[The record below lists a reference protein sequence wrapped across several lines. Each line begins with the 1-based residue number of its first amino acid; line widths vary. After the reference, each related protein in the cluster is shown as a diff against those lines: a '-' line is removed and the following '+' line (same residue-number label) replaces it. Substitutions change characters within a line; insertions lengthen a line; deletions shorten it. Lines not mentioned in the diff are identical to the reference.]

1 VTEGRLSKRRLRIT
15 DSAATVP
22 FVHTGGS
29 FMRRIVLAAILA
41 TCASAAFAA
50 PTPKEQ
56 LLVPPADAAH
66 FVVVSTA
73 GKHGDEYMWTL
84 PDGRLA
90 FRESILLRG
99 LIFETDET
107 MRLGADGMPADVVI
121 RGVTPSGDAAETFTL
136 ASGTASW
143 KSPVDAASAPYSS
156 PAYYLAQGGPFLSTA
171 PQIDRLISAGQA
183 GLTLLPSGRA
193 DFDKVTSLDVDGP
206 QGKKHIDLVLVKG
219 VGQSPQPVWVENGK
233 FFAQLVGLDLIPAGY
248 ETNAQKMQ
256 TAQDGAIAALAPA
269 TAKKFLTAEA
279 KRPVLFSNVKMYD
292 ADRERFLDHRYVLTS
307 AGKIVSVGA
316 SAPAKLPAGTRT
328 IDGKG
333 KTLVPGLWDSH
344 MHVGDDFQTVSEL
357 ALGVT
362 SCRNPGGPIEL
373 EVSQRQ
379 RRNAGTLLAPEC
391 WDSVIVDQK
400 GPLVAQGSL
409 AVTNLDETLAA
420 VRKIKSNNLTA
431 VKFYTSMKPEWI
443 APGAKLAHQ
452 LGLHVHGHIPAGMRT
467 MDAIKAGYDEITHIY
482 FATMQAMPQ
491 DVVDK
496 ANTTMRILGP
506 GKYFKDVN
514 LDAEPMKT
522 VIKTMAAKHI
532 VLDPTLVV
540 VENVL
545 LADAGTPGAAY
556 APYMGT
562 VPATVERGFK
572 SGHIP
577 YLPGM
582 TRADAQASVDHMG
595 QYVTKLRRAGVPI
608 VAGTDGYGYELVRE
622 LELYVKGGLTPAE
635 ALATATIAPARN
647 VKADKRTGSIAVGK
661 EADLLLVDGDPEKN
675 IGDLRHVDQVMSDG
689 YLMDGDALRTAAG
702 YSGRPK

>member
-1 VTEGRLSKRRLRIT
+1 
-15 DSAATVP
+15 
-22 FVHTGGS
+22 
-29 FMRRIVLAAILA
+29 MRRIVLATLLA
-41 TCASAAFAA
+41 TCASVAVAE

-56 LLVPPADAAH
+56 LLVPPADATH
-66 FVVVSTA
+66 YVVVSTA
-73 GKHGDEYMWTL
+73 GKHGDAYMWTL

-90 FRESILLRG
+90 FRDSILLRG
-99 LIFETDET
+99 LVFETDQT
-107 MRLGADGMPADVVI
+107 MRIGADGMPAEVVI
-121 RGVTPSGDAAETFTL
+121 RGVTPQGDAAENFSI
-136 ASGTASW
+136 ADGSAKWVSQVDQGTT
-143 KSPVDAASAPYSS
+143 PYSS
-156 PAYYLAQGGPFLSTA
+156 PAYYLASGGTFLSVA
-171 PQIDRLISAGQA
+171 PEIDRLLAAGQS

-193 DFDKVTSLDVDGP
+193 TFDKVTSVEVDGP
-206 QGKKHIDLVLVKG
+206 QGKKQVDLVMVKG
-219 VGQSPQPVWVENGK
+219 VGQSPIPVWTQKGK
-233 FFAQLVGLDLIPAGY
+233 FFAQLYGLDVFPAGY
-248 ETNAQKMQ
+248 ETNATKLQA
-256 TAQDGAIAALAPA
+256 AQDAAIAAMAPA
-269 TAKKFLTAEA
+269 TAKKLLTSDA

-292 ADRERFLDHRYVLTS
+292 ADKRQFLGGRYVLTQD
-307 AGKIVSVGA
+307 GKIVSVGA
-316 SAPAKLPAGTRT
+316 SAPAKLPAQTRV

-344 MHVGDDFQTVSEL
+344 MHIGDDFQTVSEL

-373 EVSQRQ
+373 EVSQRE

-409 AVTNLDETLAA
+409 AVSNEDETLAA
-420 VRKIKSNNLTA
+420 VRKIAANHLTA

-443 APGAKLAHQ
+443 APGARLAHQ

-467 MDAIKAGYDEITHIY
+467 LDAINAGYDEITHIY

-491 DVVDK
+491 EVVDK
-496 ANTTMRILGP
+496 ANTTMRLLGP
-506 GKYFKDVN
+506 GKYFKDVD

-522 VIKTMAAKHI
+522 VIATMAKKQI

-545 LADAGTPGAAY
+545 MADAGKPGAAY
-556 APYMGT
+556 APYVGT

-582 TRADAQASVDHMG
+582 TRDTAQASLDHMG
-595 QYVTKLRRAGVPI
+595 EYVAKLYRAGVPI
-608 VAGTDGYGYELVRE
+608 VAGTDGYGPELVRE

-635 ALATATIAPARN
+635 ALATATIIPARN
-647 VKADKRTGSIAVGK
+647 VKADKRTGSIEVGK
-661 EADLLLVDGDPEKN
+661 EADLLLVDGDPERN
-675 IGDLRHVDQVMSDG
+675 VGDLRHVDQVMSDG
-689 YLMDGDALRTAAG
+689 YLMDGNALRTEAG
-702 YSGRPK
+702 YSGMPK

>member
-1 VTEGRLSKRRLRIT
+1 MRHTAL
-15 DSAATVP
+15 ATL
-22 FVHTGGS
+22 
-29 FMRRIVLAAILA
+29 LAA
-41 TCASAAFAA
+41 CASAAIAQ
-50 PTPKEQ
+50 TPKEQ
-56 LLVPPADAAH
+56 LLVPPPSATH

-73 GKHGDEYMWTL
+73 GKHGDEYMWTM
-84 PDGRLA
+84 PDGRIA

-99 LIFETDET
+99 LTFETDET
-107 MRLGADGMPADVVI
+107 MRVGADGMPMDVVV
-121 RGVTPSGDAAETFTL
+121 RGVTPSGDAAETF
-136 ASGTASW
+136 AMVNGTAQW
-143 KSPVDAASAPYSS
+143 KSPVDSGSGPYSS
-156 PAYYLAQGGPFLSTA
+156 AAYYLQQGGPFLSAA
-171 PQIDRLISAGQA
+171 PEIDRLMATGRDGMA
-183 GLTLLPSGRA
+183 LLPSGRLEY
-193 DFDKVTSLDVDGP
+193 DKVTSLQVDGP
-206 QGKKHIDLVLVKG
+206 QGRKNVDLILLKG
-219 VGQSPQPVWVENGK
+219 ISQSPTPVWVENGK
-233 FFAQLVGLDLIPAGY
+233 FFGQLVGLGLLPAGY
-248 ETNAQKMQ
+248 EGNLDKMQ
-256 TAQDGAIAALAPA
+256 AGQDAAIAALAPA

-292 ADRERFLDHRYVLTS
+292 ADRERFVANRYVLTS
-307 AGKIVSVGA
+307 GGKIVSVGA
-316 SAPAKLPAGTRT
+316 AAPTKLPAGTRT

-373 EVSQRQ
+373 EVSQRE

-391 WDSVIVDQK
+391 FNSVIVDQK

-409 AVTNLDETLAA
+409 AVTSLDETLAA
-420 VRKIKSNNLTA
+420 VRKIKANNLTA

-443 APGAKLAHQ
+443 APGAKLAHE

-467 MDAIKAGYDEITHIY
+467 LDAINAGYDEITHIY

-491 DVVDK
+491 EVVDK
-496 ANTTMRILGP
+496 ANTTMRMLGP

-514 LDAEPMKT
+514 LDAEPTRT
-522 VIKTMAAKHI
+522 VIATMARKKI

-540 VENVL
+540 VEGTL
-545 LADAGTPGAAY
+545 LANAGTISPAY
-556 APYMGT
+556 APYAGT
-562 VPATVERGFK
+562 LPAAVERGFK
-572 SGHIP
+572 AGPIP

-595 QYVTKLRRAGVPI
+595 EYVTKLRRAGVPI
-608 VAGTDGYGYELVRE
+608 VAGTDGYGMELVRE
-622 LELYVKGGLTPAE
+622 LELYVKGGMTTSE

-689 YLMDGDALRTAAG
+689 VLMNGDALRKEAG
-702 YSGRPK
+702 FSGRPK

>member
-1 VTEGRLSKRRLRIT
+1 MHRL
-15 DSAATVP
+15 A
-22 FVHTGGS
+22 
-29 FMRRIVLAAILA
+29 LA
-41 TCASAAFAA
+41 TLFAASASIAVAE
-50 PTPKEQ
+50 PTPKDQ
-56 LLVPPADAAH
+56 LLVPPPNAAH

-73 GKHGDEYMWTL
+73 GKHGDEYVWTM
-84 PDGRLA
+84 PDGRTA

-99 LIFETDET
+99 LVFETDET
-107 MRLGADGMPADVVI
+107 IRLGADGMPVQVVI
-121 RGVTPSGDAAETFTL
+121 RGVTPSGDAAENFSIGNGRAT
-136 ASGTASW
+136 W
-143 KSPVDAASAPYSS
+143 VSPVDQGGTAYSAPT
-156 PAYYLAQGGPFLSTA
+156 YYLPQGGPFLGIA
-171 PQIDRLISAGQA
+171 PEIDRLMSAGAA
-183 GLTLLPSGRA
+183 GLALLPSGRA
-193 DFDKVTSLDVDGP
+193 SFDKVASLDVNGP
-206 QGKKHIDLVLVKG
+206 RGTKHVDLVLVSG
-219 VGQSPQPVWVENGK
+219 LGQTPQPVWVENGK
-233 FFAQLVGLDLIPAGY
+233 FFGQLVGLNLLPAGY
-248 ETNAQKMQ
+248 EANAEKMQ
-256 TAQDGAIAALAPA
+256 AAQDAAIAALAPA
-269 TAKKFLTAEA
+269 IAKKFLTADA

-292 ADRERFLDHRYVLTS
+292 ADHERFLDHRYVLTS
-307 AGKIVSVGA
+307 GGKIVWVGA
-316 SAPAKLPAGTRT
+316 AAPRMLPAGTRT
-328 IDGKG
+328 IAGQG

-391 WDSVIVDQK
+391 WDSVIVDRK

-409 AVTNLDETLAA
+409 PVSSLDETLAA
-420 VRKIKSNNLTA
+420 VRKIKANNLTA

-467 MDAIKAGYDEITHIY
+467 LDAINAGYDEITHIY

-491 DVVDK
+491 EVVDK
-496 ANTTMRILGP
+496 ANTTMRMLGP
-506 GKYFKDVN
+506 GKYFKDVD
-514 LDAEPMKT
+514 LDAEPTKT
-522 VIKTMAAKHI
+522 VIATMAKRHI

-540 VENVL
+540 VEGVL
-545 LADAGTPGAAY
+545 LADAGKLAPAY
-556 APYMGT
+556 VPFVGT
-562 VPATVERGFK
+562 VPASVERGFK

-595 QYVTKLRRAGVPI
+595 EYVAKLRRAGVPI

-647 VKADKRTGSIAVGK
+647 VKADNRTGSIKVGK
-661 EADLLLVDGDPEKN
+661 EADLLLVDGDPERN

-689 YLMDGDALRTAAG
+689 YLMSGDALRAAAG
-702 YSGRPK
+702 YSGMPK

>member
-1 VTEGRLSKRRLRIT
+1 MRRSLIAALL
-15 DSAATVP
+15 AATA
-22 FVHTGGS
+22 T
-29 FMRRIVLAAILA
+29 AA
-41 TCASAAFAA
+41 AAE

-56 LLVPPADAAH
+56 LLVPPPNAAH
-66 FVVVSTA
+66 YVVVSSA
-73 GKHGDEYMWTL
+73 GKHGDEYMWTM

-107 MRLGADGMPADVVI
+107 MRFGADGMPSDIVI
-121 RGVTPSGDAAETFTL
+121 RGVTPSGDAAETFSI
-136 ASGTASW
+136 ANGKASW
-143 KSPVDAASAPYSS
+143 TSPVDTGSVPYTAA
-156 PAYYLAQGGPFLSTA
+156 AYYLASGGPFLAGA
-171 PQIDRLISAGQA
+171 PGTDRLMTEGAAGGA
-183 GLTLLPSGRA
+183 LLPSGHA
-193 DFDKVTSLDVDGP
+193 SLDKVASLDVQGP
-206 QGKKHIDLVLVKG
+206 QGTKHVDLVLVNG
-219 VGQSPQPVWVENGK
+219 IAQSPQPVWVENGK
-233 FFAQLVGLDLIPAGY
+233 FFAQLAGLNLIPAGY
-248 ETNAQKMQ
+248 EGNVDKMQ
-256 TAQDGAIAALAPA
+256 AAQDAAIAALAPA
-269 TAKKFLTAEA
+269 TAKKFLTADA

-292 ADRERFLDHRYVLTS
+292 ADHQRFLDHRYVLTR
-307 AGKIVSVGA
+307 AGKIASVTA
-316 SAPAKLPAGTRT
+316 TQPRALPAGVRK

-344 MHVGDDFQTVSEL
+344 MHIGDDFQTVSEL

-373 EVSQRQ
+373 EVSQRE

-409 AVTNLDETLAA
+409 SVSNLDETLAA
-420 VRKIKSNNLTA
+420 VRKIAANHLTA
-431 VKFYTSMKPEWI
+431 VKFYTSMNPDWI
-443 APGAKLAHQ
+443 APGAKLAHE
-452 LGLHVHGHIPAGMRT
+452 LGLHVHGHIPAHMRT
-467 MDAIKAGYDEITHIY
+467 LDAINAGYDEITHIY

-491 DVVDK
+491 EVVDK
-496 ANTTMRILGP
+496 ANTTMRMLGP
-506 GKYFKDVN
+506 GKYFKDVDF
-514 LDAEPMKT
+514 DAEPTKT
-522 VIKTMAAKHI
+522 VIATMAKKHI

-540 VENVL
+540 VEGVL
-545 LADAGTPGAAY
+545 LADAGKLAPAY
-556 APYMGT
+556 VPFAGT

-572 SGHIP
+572 GGHIP

-595 QYVTKLRRAGVPI
+595 QYVAKLFHAGVPI

-635 ALATATIAPARN
+635 ALTTATISPARN
-647 VKADKRTGSIAVGK
+647 VKAADRTGSIEVGK

-689 YLMDGDALRTAAG
+689 YLMDGNALRSAAG
-702 YSGRPK
+702 YTGMPK